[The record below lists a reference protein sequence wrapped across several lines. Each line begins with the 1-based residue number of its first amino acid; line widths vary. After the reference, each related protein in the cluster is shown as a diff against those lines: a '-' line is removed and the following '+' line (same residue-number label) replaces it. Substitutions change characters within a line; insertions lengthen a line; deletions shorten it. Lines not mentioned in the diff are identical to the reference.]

1 MRKEYKMSVRGMI
14 GCILGSF
21 ISGTIGLNP
30 EPQER
35 PEDPIDEVIQE
46 TEAWWEDELDNIGKT
61 DIK

>member
-1 MRKEYKMSVRGMI
+1 MGLR
-14 GCILGSF
+14 CLLGGVLGGF
-21 ISGTIGLNP
+21 ISGTIGLYPP
-30 EPQER
+30 ETQER

>member
-1 MRKEYKMSVRGMI
+1 VALSEFFG
-14 GCILGSF
+14 GLLGGLVG
-21 ISGTIGLNP
+21 GTLGLAT
-30 EPQER
+30 QER